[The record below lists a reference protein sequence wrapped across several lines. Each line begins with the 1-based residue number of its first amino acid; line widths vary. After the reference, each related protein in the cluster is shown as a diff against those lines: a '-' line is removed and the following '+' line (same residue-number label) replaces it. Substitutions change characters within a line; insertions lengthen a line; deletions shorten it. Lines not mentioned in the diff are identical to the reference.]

1 MGSLV
6 ADSDGDSAPCPKVG
20 RLDTLPR
27 CRREAVRL
35 YIDARQGRIPAADAS
50 RLAVVLTLIMTA
62 IRDGELEARIATL
75 ESRL

>member
-1 MGSLV
+1 M

-50 RLAVVLTLIMTA
+50 RLAVVLTLVMTA